1 MDGNS
6 RRSGKFLSDRSY
18 RWKLLLRFGFQVG
31 DERTASIR
39 GDYSR
44 WVSPDV
50 SVVFGLLLGSDGVT
64 TTVPN
69 KRRRRLFVRFFFVRF
84 NSPFSSPST
93 REGHAAER
101 KKKKKKKAPTEKRSL
116 RWLALSILHSVLAL
130 SRLFFFSSYKASSTP
145 PPPPPH
151 LPKYGGG
158 A

>member
-101 KKKKKKKAPTEKRSL
+101 KKKEKEKGADRETL
-116 RWLALSILHSVLAL
+116 FAVAGTLHSPQRVGP
-130 SRLFFFSSYKASSTP
+130 FSSFF
-145 PPPPPH
+145 
-151 LPKYGGG
+151 LLVL
-158 A
+158 